1 VNLINSAVVDQ
12 PLEVSLELR
21 QELHVIDKVPIDFLQ
36 LLQHTLWVVVRLATL
51 EDLVD
56 AVVAVF
62 DEFAVPQIHQVG
74 EDKDLLM
81 IDWFNIGETLL
92 IWFEELVEYY
102 ECPLII

>member
-1 VNLINSAVVDQ
+1 
-12 PLEVSLELR
+12 
-21 QELHVIDKVPIDFLQ
+21 
-36 LLQHTLWVVVRLATL
+36 VRLATL

-81 IDWFNIGETLL
+81 ID
-92 IWFEELVEYY
+92 
-102 ECPLII
+102 